1 MAAGVVALPVALG
14 GVVALPEQFQQVA
27 EVEGGSAP
35 HHTHNFRVSRSA
47 GADLV
52 VARLLGLAAR
62 IPHSSAHH
70 PRQSPEPFFSTPEAS
85 TGKDCFLLVGHQG
98 VPSAAFPTRRALPGP
113 RIRRCRGETAR
124 KEACWLRW
132 SAELRQRIQHS
143 DAAAS
148 RAICELSVMAPQ
160 VRDT

>member
-47 GADLV
+47 GADRV
-52 VARLLGLAAR
+52 VGGLLGLAAR

-70 PRQSPEPFFSTPEAS
+70 PRQSPEPFFSTPEAP
-85 TGKDCFLLVGHQG
+85 TGKDCFLLVGHQWSVESGAQNHVAVLG
-98 VPSAAFPTRRALPGP
+98 VVFRLSLLRNREPVGQHGIGVATATLG
-113 RIRRCRGETAR
+113 RCLGT
-124 KEACWLRW
+124 
-132 SAELRQRIQHS
+132 
-143 DAAAS
+143 
-148 RAICELSVMAPQ
+148 
-160 VRDT
+160 